1 MKLKKSILLSLCSFT
16 VMTSQCLQ
24 AHSRSESSEHEINVA
39 DYVVVGVGTAGGLM
53 AKKLS
58 DDKITSVI
66 ALHNGENLTDDP
78 LIKLSKNAKF
88 TVLAALLGSSN
99 PFSNI
104 PNIPPEIALK
114 LAAFFGPKNTAG
126 VPFLYQIGNST
137 PQPGADFRL
146 ISWQLALP
154 EGGASSI
161 NAGAWCRGTNAVY
174 SQWEPIAGPE
184 WSVKR
189 ISKIYKE
196 LENYHGLTTDSFQRG
211 FHGPISVLQVKHPS
225 KLSKKFTRA
234 IVKGVKVPY
243 VLDYNDTFTPIG
255 ASTRVQATQS
265 GCDGKY
271 RVSSATAFLNR
282 DVMTPSGHGVNGRKL
297 EVLFNSS
304 ALRVL
309 WEGNKAIGVEF
320 VQNGQTKRVFANK
333 GVVVCAGLFSSSFLM
348 HSGVGSAPLLSSL
361 GIPVIFD
368 NANVGQGLA
377 DEQIVPLVF
386 LSNPKD
392 SPPFNS
398 NDVFASIAWLPSP
411 IGDPSLRAFRFSTS
425 SQIPGITLALC
436 DLVKP
441 QSRGS
446 ITINSAN
453 PLDPPVIDMGILSNP
468 NDIAAYQAALSTF
481 VKAIN
486 IKLHKIDPLY
496 ELIFPD
502 PAILNDA
509 LLTIEFIQQNI
520 ISAQCYQS
528 HCLMAPL
535 HQGGVVDSTGHVYG
549 VQNLIVADNSIV
561 PIPMDGTTMAT
572 GYLMSANIAR
582 LLLDK
587 KETYRQRQILLQANS
602 QGD

>member
-1 MKLKKSILLSLCSFT
+1 MKLKKMLFLSCLTIITGPCLYGDSS
-16 VMTSQCLQ
+16 SQ
-24 AHSRSESSEHEINVA
+24 SSEHTINTA
-39 DYVVVGVGTAGGLM
+39 DYVIIGVGTAGGLM

-58 DDKITSVI
+58 DDKATSVI
-66 ALHNGENLTDDP
+66 ALHNGENLTNEP
-78 LIKLSKNAKF
+78 LIKFSKNAKF
-88 TVLAALLGSSN
+88 TVLAALLGSPN

-104 PNIPPEIALK
+104 PNIPPRIAEK
-114 LAAFFGPKNTAG
+114 LATLFGPRNTSG
-126 VPFLYQIGNST
+126 VPFLYQTGDST
-137 PQPGADFRL
+137 PQPDADFRL
-146 ISWQLALP
+146 IPWQLALP

-174 SQWEPIAGPE
+174 SQWESIAGPE
-184 WSVKR
+184 WSVNR
-189 ISKIYKE
+189 ILTIYKE

-211 FHGPISVLQVKHPS
+211 HHGPISVLQAKHPS
-225 KLSKKFTRA
+225 KLSKKFTKA
-234 IVKGVKVPY
+234 IVRGVDVPY
-243 VLDYNDTFTPIG
+243 VLDYNNTFTPIG
-255 ASTRVQATQS
+255 ASTRLQSTQS
-265 GCDGKY
+265 GHNGKY

-282 DVMTPSGHGVNGRKL
+282 RVMTPSGHGVNGRKL
-297 EVLFNSS
+297 EVLFNST

-320 VQNGQTKRVFANK
+320 VQDGQIKQVFAKK
-333 GVVVCAGLFSSSFLM
+333 GVVVCAGLFSSSVLL
-348 HSGVGSAPLLSSL
+348 HSGVGSAPLLSAL

-377 DEQIVPLVF
+377 DQQIVPLVF

-392 SPPFNS
+392 SPSINS
-398 NDVFASIAWLPSP
+398 NNIFASIAWLPSP
-411 IGDPSLRAFRFSTS
+411 IGNPSLRAFRFTTA
-425 SQIPGITLALC
+425 SQIPGITLAVF

-468 NDIAAYQAALSTF
+468 NDLTAYQTALSTF
-481 VKAIN
+481 IKAIN
-486 IKLHKIDPLY
+486 TELHQIDPLY

-509 LLTIEFIQQNI
+509 LLTSIFIQQNI
-520 ISAQCYQS
+520 ISSQCFQS

-535 HQGGVVDSTGHVYG
+535 NQGGVVDSTGHVYG

-561 PIPMDGTTMAT
+561 PLPMDGTTMAT
-572 GYLMSANIAR
+572 GYLIAANIAR
-582 LLLDK
+582 LLLGK
-587 KETYRQRQILLQANS
+587 
-602 QGD
+602 